1 VDKHQDYLSF
11 IQPKAGAIAY
21 VKYFLRISS
30 TRLAERL
37 LREKSTL
44 VVPGDQF
51 GMDHYLRI
59 GYGCERERLLSGLG
73 RVGEVLSTLYKVS
86 S

>member
-1 VDKHQDYLSF
+1 M
-11 IQPKAGAIAY
+11 
-21 VKYFLRISS
+21 KYFLKINS

-44 VVPGDQF
+44 IVPGDQF

-73 RVGEVLSTLYKVS
+73 RVADLLSTLDSLPKLS